1 MMQVK
6 TESNRIY
13 FIRRLLIYIIG
24 LLVISCGSNLFV
36 NAALG
41 VAPFSSIAYALT
53 FLLPLSFSMAILLM
67 NGIHLILECIL
78 LKQFSIS
85 HGMQLIMAILYSSF
99 LQLLKPVTDLVGATS
114 FYQQLIIAVIA
125 CFFMAIGMTLMIV
138 SNFVVLP
145 AEGLVGALAFLLHK
159 DFGKVKTIA
168 DSSVVLLAFLL
179 AYTLSGKIVIG
190 IGTVMS
196 AFLTGSINQCFLKL
210 CKDRLLA
217 FMGE

>member
-1 MMQVK
+1 MQVK
-6 TESNRIY
+6 TEKNRV
-13 FIRRLLIYIIG
+13 FLIRRLLVYIIG
-24 LLVISCGSNLFV
+24 LLIISSGSNLFV

-53 FLLPLSFSMAILLM
+53 FLLPLSFGIATLIM
-67 NGIHLILECIL
+67 NLIHLALECLL

-85 HGMQLIMAILYSSF
+85 HVMQFLMAILYSSF
-99 LQLLKPVTDLVGATS
+99 LQLLKPITD
-114 FYQQLIIAVIA
+114 QIIADTFPTQIMAAALA
-125 CFFMAIGMTLMIV
+125 CFLMAIGMTLMIV

-145 AEGLVGALAFLLHK
+145 AEGLVGALAFIFRK

-168 DSSVVLLAFLL
+168 DISVVIIAFLL

-190 IGTVMS
+190 IGTLMS
-196 AFLTGSINQCFLKL
+196 AFLTGSINQCFLKI
-210 CKDRLLA
+210 CKDRLLR